1 MEEVEALAQMNIPA
15 KRGRVGKR
23 LEDKESTTMKCAV
36 CGAAMRATTSDLPFK
51 TTEQTIVILKS
62 LPILQCE
69 NCAQYLIED
78 AVLGRV
84 DEILAT
90 INGAAELEVIQ
101 YAA

>member
-1 MEEVEALAQMNIPA
+1 
-15 KRGRVGKR
+15 
-23 LEDKESTTMKCAV
+23 
-36 CGAAMRATTSDLPFK
+36 MRPTTSDLPFK
-51 TTEQTIVILKS
+51 ATEQTIVILKS

-69 NCAQYLIED
+69 NCAQFLIED

-90 INGAAELEVIQ
+90 INGAAELEIIR

>member
-1 MEEVEALAQMNIPA
+1 
-15 KRGRVGKR
+15 
-23 LEDKESTTMKCAV
+23 MKCAV
-36 CGAAMRATTSDLPFK
+36 CGSEMRPVKSDLPFK
-51 TTEQTIVILKS
+51 TTEQTIVILKG
-62 LPILQCE
+62 LPVFQCQ

-90 INGAAELEVIQ
+90 IDGAAALEIIR

>member
-1 MEEVEALAQMNIPA
+1 M
-15 KRGRVGKR
+15 RC
-23 LEDKESTTMKCAV
+23 SV
-36 CGAAMRATTSDLPFK
+36 CGAEMRSTRSDLPFK
-51 TTEQTIVILKS
+51 TTGQTIVILKS

-90 INGAAELEVIQ
+90 IDGKAELEIIR

>member
-1 MEEVEALAQMNIPA
+1 
-15 KRGRVGKR
+15 
-23 LEDKESTTMKCAV
+23 MKCTV
-36 CGAAMRATTSDLPFK
+36 CGAKLQSTRSDLPFK

-62 LPILQCE
+62 LPVLQCE
-69 NCAQYLIED
+69 NCGQYVIED

-90 INGAAELEVIQ
+90 VDGAAELEVIR

>member
-1 MEEVEALAQMNIPA
+1 
-15 KRGRVGKR
+15 
-23 LEDKESTTMKCAV
+23 MKCAV
-36 CGAAMRATTSDLPFK
+36 CGAGMRPVKSDLPFK
-51 TTEQTIVILKS
+51 TTEQTIVILKG
-62 LPILQCE
+62 LPVFQCQ

-90 INGAAELEVIQ
+90 IDGAAELEIIR

>member
-1 MEEVEALAQMNIPA
+1 
-15 KRGRVGKR
+15 
-23 LEDKESTTMKCAV
+23 MKCTV
-36 CGAAMRATTSDLPFK
+36 CGAEMRSTRSDLPFK

-90 INGAAELEVIQ
+90 IDGAAELEIIR